1 MSDLPATAAGLIAEG
16 NWPRDRLDAD
26 YTARNC
32 VAPDV
37 FTAIIGDYLSR
48 SAPARA
54 MAGARLDLVYDETSG
69 EKLDLYG
76 TRAGELRP
84 LVLFIHGGYWRAL
97 SKEHSAFMAPMLA
110 DLGIASAA
118 PDYTLA
124 PAASLTEITRQMRAA
139 LAHLWHNADSLGI
152 DRNRIVVTGSSAG
165 GHLAGTLMMAGW
177 QDSFGLPAQV
187 LKGALPLSG
196 LFELA
201 PVAGSHV
208 QDWMQLTPDEVQ
220 ALSPLRQID
229 GAPRSVIAVAE
240 HETSGFHRQ
249 TRAYAN
255 ALQAPEIIASGR
267 NHFDIVFDLC
277 DPTTE
282 VGQALLRLVTA

>member
-1 MSDLPATAAGLIAEG
+1 MSDLPATPASLIAEG

-26 YTARNC
+26 YTARDC

-37 FTAIIGDYLSR
+37 FTAIIGQYTSR
-48 SAPARA
+48 SLPARS
-54 MAGARLDLVYDETSG
+54 MAGAKLDLVYDPVSR
-69 EKLDLYG
+69 EKLDLFG
-76 TRAGELRP
+76 TRQGELRP

-110 DLGIASAA
+110 DLGIASAV

-124 PAASLTEITRQMRAA
+124 PGASLTEITRQMRTA
-139 LAHLWHNADSLGI
+139 LAYLWREAAALGI

-165 GHLAGTLMMAGW
+165 GHLAGTLMMSGW
-177 QDSFGLPAQV
+177 QKDFGLPGQV
-187 LKGALPLSG
+187 LKAALPLSG

-201 PVAGSHV
+201 PIAGSHV
-208 QDWMQLTPDEVQ
+208 QDWMQLTPEEVEM
-220 ALSPLRQID
+220 LSPLRHLS

-240 HETSGFHRQ
+240 HETPGFHRQ
-249 TRAYAN
+249 TRAYAD
-255 ALQAPEIIASGR
+255 ALGMPEIRARDR

-277 DPTTE
+277 DPATD
-282 VGQALLRLVTA
+282 VGQALLKLVTA

>member
-1 MSDLPATAAGLIAEG
+1 MSNVPATPASLIAEG

-26 YTARNC
+26 YTARDC

-37 FTAIIGDYLSR
+37 FTAIIGQYASR
-48 SAPARA
+48 SLPARS
-54 MAGARLDLVYDETSG
+54 MAGAKLDLVYDAASG

-76 TRAGELRP
+76 TRTGELRP

-124 PAASLTEITRQMRAA
+124 PGASLTEITRQTRAA
-139 LAHLWHNADSLGI
+139 LAYLWREAASLGI

-165 GHLAGTLMMAGW
+165 GHLAGTLMMSGW
-177 QDSFGLPAQV
+177 QKDFGLPGQV
-187 LKGALPLSG
+187 LKAALPLSG

-201 PVAGSHV
+201 PIAGSHV
-208 QDWMQLTPDEVQ
+208 QDWMQLTPEEVEM
-220 ALSPLRQID
+220 LSPLRHLA

-240 HETSGFHRQ
+240 HETPGFHRQ
-249 TRAYAN
+249 TRAYAD
-255 ALQAPEIIASGR
+255 ALEASEIVAIGR
-267 NHFDIVFDLC
+267 NHFDIVFDLS
-277 DPTTE
+277 DPSTE